1 MFSFLL
7 PYVVFTSLRYQFIF
21 TQEITFIQRKCCLRI
36 NFTADE
42 FSCGPESFVFIFL
55 FVFVQRTALYVFL
68 CWLICPSKQSHYSVV
83 WWRNIFSR
91 KTLHFSRKNIAFL
104 EEGNDKYSGQLRFG
118 TTCVVWDWHLCVGG
132 TYTYIVKYDSWIA
145 PNPFPKHWRANRS
158 KTQIQALKKQ
168 KRFPGF
174 CLIHDTLTLKVLFS
188 LFISYEKSW
197 LIKKTVLRILDFEKK
212 RKRQK
217 YYF

>member
-1 MFSFLL
+1 MFSC
-7 PYVVFTSLRYQFIF
+7 V
-21 TQEITFIQRKCCLRI
+21 
-36 NFTADE
+36 
-42 FSCGPESFVFIFL
+42 GSFVQVSRVITLWFGD
-55 FVFVQRTALYVFL
+55 A
-68 CWLICPSKQSHYSVV
+68 
-83 WWRNIFSR
+83 IFSWEKEYCISR
-91 KTLHFSRKNIAFL
+91 EKILHLSRKNIAFL

-174 CLIHDTLTLKVLFS
+174 CLIHDTLTFNVFFLS
-188 LFISYEKSW
+188 LFISFEKSW
-197 LIKKTVLRILDFEKK
+197 FIKKTVLRIWDFEME

-217 YYF
+217 HY

>member
-104 EEGNDKYSGQLRFG
+104 EECNDKYSGQLRFG

-174 CLIHDTLTLKVLFS
+174 CLIHDTLTLNVFFLHFS
-188 LFISYEKSW
+188 FL
-197 LIKKTVLRILDFEKK
+197 LRNHDL
-212 RKRQK
+212 
-217 YYF
+217 

>member
-1 MFSFLL
+1 MWCL
-7 PYVVFTSLRYQFIF
+7 PASATNLFSLRKLHSSKENVVLESISQL
-21 TQEITFIQRKCCLRI
+21 T
-36 NFTADE
+36 NF
-42 FSCGPESFVFIFL
+42 PESFVFIFL

-174 CLIHDTLTLKVLFS
+174 CLIHDTLTLNVFFS
-188 LFISYEKSW
+188 HFSFL
-197 LIKKTVLRILDFEKK
+197 LRNHDL
-212 RKRQK
+212 
-217 YYF
+217 